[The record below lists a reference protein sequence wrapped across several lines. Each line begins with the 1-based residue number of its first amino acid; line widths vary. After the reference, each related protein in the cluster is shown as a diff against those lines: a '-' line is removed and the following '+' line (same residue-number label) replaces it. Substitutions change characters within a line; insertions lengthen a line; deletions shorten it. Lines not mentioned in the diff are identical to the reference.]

1 MISLCKM
8 HILWYKRMDTVLQCC
23 QNSYLENIFSPGNYA
38 SGIELLLLNQN
49 LDPLAHRAQ

>member
-1 MISLCKM
+1 M
-8 HILWYKRMDTVLQCC
+8 HILLYKRMDVVLQSC
-23 QNSYLENIFSPGNYA
+23 QNSYLENIFSPGNYD